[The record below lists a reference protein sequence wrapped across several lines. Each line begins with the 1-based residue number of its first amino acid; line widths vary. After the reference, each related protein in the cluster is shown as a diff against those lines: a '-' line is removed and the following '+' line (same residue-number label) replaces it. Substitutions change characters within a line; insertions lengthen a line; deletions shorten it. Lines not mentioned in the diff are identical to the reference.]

1 MSDQLGPEDRAG
13 GQMAGLDET
22 DVRIVDELRGNSRIS
37 MRALAAAL
45 HISRASV
52 YTRVERLQ
60 RDGVIT
66 GYTAVVDPARYGYG
80 LSAYVYLDIAQRSW
94 KAVRQ
99 QLLDMPEVD
108 HIALIS
114 GEHDILL
121 RVRTHDAASL
131 RDVVL
136 TRLQEMPQIRATQTV
151 VIFEE
156 VAPATA
162 GPAARP
168 APPGLPP
175 GSAG

>member
-1 MSDQLGPEDRAG
+1 MAALDDTDR
-13 GQMAGLDET
+13 L
-22 DVRIVDELRGNSRIS
+22 IVAALRADGRLS
-37 MRALAAAL
+37 MRALAARQPL
-45 HISRASV
+45 SRANV

-66 GYTAVVDPARYGYG
+66 GYGAQVDPVRYGYG

-99 QLLDMPEVD
+99 QLLSMPEVD
-108 HIALIS
+108 HGALIS
-114 GEHDILL
+114 GEHDILV

-156 VAPATA
+156 ADPSS
-162 GPAARP
+162 
-168 APPGLPP
+168 PPSFGI
-175 GSAG
+175 SED